1 METEMNE
8 INNILQERG
17 ERYGPFETTALIS
30 QQLKMMMQ
38 ESPKWN
44 RLTSVQRESLEM
56 IQHKIARML
65 NGDPD
70 YIDNWVDII
79 GYATLVLETMDDGTA
94 I

>member
-1 METEMNE
+1 MNE

-70 YIDNWVDII
+70 YIDNWVDIV
-79 GYATLVLETMDDGTA
+79 GYATLALEAMQDGTTN
-94 I
+94 

>member
-1 METEMNE
+1 
-8 INNILQERG
+8 
-17 ERYGPFETTALIS
+17 
-30 QQLKMMMQ
+30 MMMQ

-70 YIDNWVDII
+70 YIDNWVDIV
-79 GYATLVLETMDDGTA
+79 GYATLALEAMQDGTTN
-94 I
+94 